1 LHRAGKFRI
10 AAIKTRTPVPSVT
23 RRSSILPIPPILPSA
38 DVPRSHASFT
48 HADISRDTQLCL
60 DEAARLAFPDGTV
73 SARTLRA
80 ESARG
85 KLVIFRIGKKFY
97 TTLAE
102 IDRMLEK
109 CPALPK
115 AHISISGDGQAGFLP
130 SSSGMDA
137 MKSAQLKQAAAHG
150 SLSLMTRNA
159 DA

>member
-1 LHRAGKFRI
+1 M
-10 AAIKTRTPVPSVT
+10 
-23 RRSSILPIPPILPSA
+23 
-38 DVPRSHASFT
+38 PRSHASFT

-102 IDRMLEK
+102 IDRMVEK

-150 SLSLMTRNA
+150 SLSLMTPMRSHVDLTEAPLAKDGVTQYEATTLLLSKNMVLRL
-159 DA
+159 